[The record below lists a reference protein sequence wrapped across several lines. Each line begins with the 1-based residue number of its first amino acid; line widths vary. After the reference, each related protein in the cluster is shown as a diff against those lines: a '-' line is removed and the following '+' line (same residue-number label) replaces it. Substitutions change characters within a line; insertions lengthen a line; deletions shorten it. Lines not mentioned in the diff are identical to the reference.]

1 MRSSWIALIGLTVA
15 GLTSQA
21 AGAFSLFGPIPVCP
35 LGAPYIF
42 RAGLA
47 DEFAAPVD
55 ETARGAALNAAFPT
69 ASWKDFND
77 ATPNRFVG
85 HTFTGL
91 PGDITRA
98 ELVVRAKPHRDVP
111 FNDSIDLGLV
121 PPNQFVV
128 SFRFASLP
136 EAHGTWD
143 VGSNG
148 PTTFTV
154 ELGPDQI
161 LLGQMSSQH
170 TLDVLIQDDTAVDY
184 MELRVWVCPPP
195 TLASG
200 LANQEV
206 GQAHFTVDGLGGLV
220 VSNVGP
226 SGDDGVKVQ
235 AGQSSLMGMA
245 LSGLDSAPV
254 GSFLD
259 LNAES
264 VGPAVSGR
272 LQRES
277 DSWSF
282 TADPAALGTSV
293 SQVRVYD
300 TNHRLV
306 GAFPQGSG
314 TVHFDSPPQAIFVG
328 GAHGPNPNPDPNP
341 PCDPHTETTV
351 YSCHT
356 ENRGN
361 SCVEST
367 DPTHFNLTTCCASQR
382 GDVKSYCET
391 TYTWSI
397 CWLGPLNFWSGPYLW
412 YGNCLYWDYGP
423 QFRNPFADLQ
433 VTSNTNFAVTQE
445 KLGIGGFPASAL
457 GGATMDESASGLR
470 LSNLGTG
477 SGVALDTQRTANAH
491 VLLAA
496 IDPLRASPSGA
507 FLQADVTGSLNGTP
521 DQPLGTLKGMHV
533 MGAGLDQLSVTTD
546 FSALGA
552 ATQRVEVYDQGNLV
566 TAVHGSS
573 GPVVHQGINVVVI
586 WPVTLDTLSG
596 GGFGLTWSGESR
608 FTLPGG
614 TTVTGDEL
622 RLVPEASAASS
633 IDYVAGL
640 AVHPSG
646 LPELTILDVR
656 ASSCEPVLSG
666 QPVDVT
672 TAAGRPAVFSVAAT
686 SASPL
691 SYRWRRNGVDLAD
704 GLRIAG
710 SATASLTLSPTILA
724 QAGSYDVVV
733 SNACGSVVSTTA
745 AYTPGVALRT
755 LLLSL
760 IGNVQSLVGTG
771 TLSDAQA
778 TNLSRALLHA
788 ADFLHDGNFPAAAN
802 RVDVFIFRVNAFVR
816 TGSLSASQGKALT
829 DAAGAL
835 RAHLAG

>member
-1 MRSSWIALIGLTVA
+1 MRSSWIALIVLALA
-15 GLTSQA
+15 GLTSRA
-21 AGAFSLFGPIPVCP
+21 ADAVGPFPVCP
-35 LGAPYIF
+35 LGTPYIF

-55 ETARGAALNAAFPT
+55 ETARGGALNAAFPT
-69 ASWKDFND
+69 AQWKDFND

-85 HTFTGL
+85 NTFTGL
-91 PGDITRA
+91 PADITRA
-98 ELVVRAKPHRDVP
+98 ELVVRAKPHQDTP
-111 FNDSIDLGLV
+111 FNDSINLGLV

-128 SFRFASLP
+128 SSHFASLP

-143 VGSNG
+143 IGVNG
-148 PTTFTV
+148 PTTFTL
-154 ELGPDQI
+154 ELSPYQI

-195 TLASG
+195 IAASG
-200 LANQEV
+200 LPNQPV
-206 GQAHFTVDGLGGLV
+206 GQAQFTADGLGGFL

-226 SGDDGVKVQ
+226 SGGDGVKVQ
-235 AGQSSLMGMA
+235 VGQSSLVQLG
-245 LSGLDSAPV
+245 LSGLANAPV

-259 LNAES
+259 LHAES
-264 VGPAVSGR
+264 STTSLSGR
-272 LQRES
+272 LQQAP

-282 TADPAALGTSV
+282 VPDLGGQDAV
-293 SQVRVYD
+293 VRVYD
-300 TNHRLV
+300 TDHRLT
-306 GAFPQGSG
+306 GTFPAGSG
-314 TVHFDSPPQAIFVG
+314 TVHFSSPPQAVFVEG
-328 GAHGPNPNPDPNP
+328 FDSLPYKINHPVGPLGPNPLLCNPV
-341 PCDPHTETTV
+341 TETTE
-351 YSCHT
+351 YICGSCPCSKT
-356 ENRGN
+356 A
-361 SCVEST
+361 
-367 DPTHFNLTTCCASQR
+367 DTTCIKNCELSR
-382 GDVKSYCET
+382 GTLHIMCLSNFSVSLSFDVAQDFSSGTLHNKGSYL
-391 TYTWSI
+391 S
-397 CWLGPLNFWSGPYLW
+397 
-412 YGNCLYWDYGP
+412 WDPGSSP
-423 QFRNPFADLQ
+423 PNPFENLL

-457 GGATMDESASGLR
+457 GGATMDESAAGLR

-477 SGVALDTQRTANAH
+477 SGVALDTQRTADAH

-496 IDPLRASPSGA
+496 IDPLRVSPSGA

-521 DQPLGTLKGMHV
+521 DQPLGMLKGTHV
-533 MGAGLDQLSVTTD
+533 MGTGVDQLSVTTD

-573 GPVVHQGINVVVI
+573 EPVLHQGISVVVI
-586 WPVTLDTLSG
+586 WPVTLDALSG

-622 RLVPEASAASS
+622 RLVPETSAATS

-646 LPELTILDVR
+646 LPELTILDVQ
-656 ASSCEPVLSG
+656 AASCEPVLSG

-686 SASPL
+686 SASSL
-691 SYRWRRNGVDLAD
+691 SYLWRLNGVDLAD
-704 GLRIAG
+704 GPRVAG
-710 SATASLTLSPTILA
+710 SATANLTLSPTILA

-733 SNACGSVVSTTA
+733 SNACGSVVSTAA
-745 AYTPGVALRT
+745 AYTPEVALRT

-760 IGNVQSLVGTG
+760 IGNVQSLVGAG
-771 TLSDAQA
+771 TLSAAQA
-778 TNLSRALLHA
+778 TNLSRSLLSA
-788 ADFLHDGNFPAAAN
+788 ADFLHNGNLPAAAN
-802 RVDVFIFRVNAFVR
+802 RVDVFVSRVNAFVHA
-816 TGSLSASQGKALT
+816 GSLSASQGTALT

-835 RAHLAG
+835 RAHLVG